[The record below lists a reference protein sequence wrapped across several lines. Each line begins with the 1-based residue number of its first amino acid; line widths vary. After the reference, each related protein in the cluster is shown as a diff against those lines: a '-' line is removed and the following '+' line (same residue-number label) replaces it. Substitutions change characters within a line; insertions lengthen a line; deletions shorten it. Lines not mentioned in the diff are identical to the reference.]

1 METNLF
7 GNIQIRTK
15 GRSRIA
21 TQALVLVLL
30 CTTIYAFY
38 SFDYKDVNL
47 AEALADTWHNIG
59 NVFFQPRLSRDT
71 IAGVFYQLLV
81 TFCLECSP
89 LCLEPYWHLYAR
101 CSVPVIFLPEKWRLL

>member
-38 SFDYKDVNL
+38 SFDYKDVRML
-47 AEALADTWHNIG
+47 GMISLPSVYFLGKGEISRVFIQQKEGMAHNKPITFLKEQQVRKLI
-59 NVFFQPRLSRDT
+59 NTVKD
-71 IAGVFYQLLV
+71 GV
-81 TFCLECSP
+81 
-89 LCLEPYWHLYAR
+89 
-101 CSVPVIFLPEKWRLL
+101 II